1 MTREARTGLACVA
14 IVLAS
19 VAAVA
24 AVFLAGIVAQP
35 DRVVA
40 ENEPEV
46 IR

>member
-1 MTREARTGLACVA
+1 MSREARTGLACVA

-24 AVFLAGIVAQP
+24 AVFLAGISSQP

-40 ENEPEV
+40 VNEPEA